1 MNLALQEQET
11 IILFNEAEKTASVY
25 THNRAFLRKLE
36 KLAQDRPEDCKLKRS
51 DTESRVAEYIV
62 PKRWIKINA
71 PRQISEEEKA
81 RLRKVSESTR
91 FSQNSGDLHRVQENN
106 LIE

>member
-1 MNLALQEQET
+1 MNLTLQEQET

-51 DTESRVAEYIV
+51 DTESRAAEYIV

-71 PRQISEEEKA
+71 PRCLTDEQKEACKTAAEKG
-81 RLRKVSESTR
+81 RLALANLRSTK
-91 FSQNSGDLHRVQENN
+91 L
-106 LIE
+106 